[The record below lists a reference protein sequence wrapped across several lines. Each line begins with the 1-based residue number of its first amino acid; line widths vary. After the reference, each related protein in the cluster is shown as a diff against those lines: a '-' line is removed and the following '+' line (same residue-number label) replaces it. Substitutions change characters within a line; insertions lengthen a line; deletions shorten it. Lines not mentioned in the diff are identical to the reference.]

1 MALRL
6 RYGVVKV
13 YLIEQELK
21 MSQTN
26 IHQLNYKHLHHFWVA
41 AKEGGVA
48 RASEALHLTPQTIS
62 AQIGELEDAL
72 GEPLF
77 RRLGRR
83 LELTHTGKVTY
94 QYAEKMFGLAAELV
108 ATLSSQVQRGP
119 VKLTIGIADVVPKPI
134 AYHILERTY
143 TFDDSI
149 QVVCHEGG
157 LEALLGGLA
166 NAEFDLILADQPAKA
181 DGEMRVCNHLL
192 YESGVSFFAAG
203 RAAKRYRE
211 GFPLSLHGA
220 PMLVPTRHSALR
232 QSLEQ
237 WLEEHT
243 IAPMIVGE
251 FEDMALMHNFGQAGR
266 GIFVAPTAIEAEIRR
281 QYDVD
286 IITEVPEIKQAFYA
300 IAPERTIENPAV
312 NKVIEE
318 AGRMRMAGRVQP
330 GIFSRRVQESNVVN
344 LSRRVR

>member
-1 MALRL
+1 
-6 RYGVVKV
+6 
-13 YLIEQELK
+13 

-41 AKEGGVA
+41 AKKGGVA

-77 RRLGRR
+77 RRSGRR
-83 LELTHTGKVTY
+83 LELTHTGKITY
-94 QYAEKMFGLAAELV
+94 QYAEKMFELAAELV
-108 ATLSSQVQRGP
+108 ATLSSKLQRGP

-134 AYHILERTY
+134 AYHILEPTY

-149 QVVCHEGG
+149 QVVCREGE
-157 LEALLGGLA
+157 LEALLSGLA
-166 NAEFDLILADQPAKA
+166 NAEFDLVLADKPVNL
-181 DGEMRVCNHLL
+181 DGDMGVRNHLL
-192 YESGVSFFAAG
+192 GVYSVSFFAT
-203 RAAKRYRE
+203 RTDAKRYRE
-211 GFPLSLHGA
+211 GFPFTLHGA
-220 PMLVPTRHSALR
+220 PMLVPTPNSALR

-237 WLEEHT
+237 WLEEHK
-243 IAPMIVGE
+243 IEPLVVGE
-251 FEDMALMHNFGQAGR
+251 FEDMALMQHFGQAGR
-266 GIFVAPTAIEAEIRR
+266 GVFVTPTAIEAEIRR

-286 IITEVPEIKQAFYA
+286 VITEVPEIKQAFYA

-318 AGRMRMAGRVQP
+318 AGRMRAAGKVQP
-330 GIFSRRVQESNVVN
+330 GVLFKRVQESNVVS
-344 LSRRVR
+344 LRPRV